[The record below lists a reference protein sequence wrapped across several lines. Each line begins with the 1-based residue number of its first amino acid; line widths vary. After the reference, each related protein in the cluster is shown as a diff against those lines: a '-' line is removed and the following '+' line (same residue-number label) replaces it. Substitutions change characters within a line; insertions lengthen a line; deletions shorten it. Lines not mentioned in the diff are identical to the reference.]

1 MVVDV
6 RAEYDS
12 RIVQSIRVVLS
23 TRIFESE
30 GGSLKLGVGSLKL
43 GAGRCGVRSAECG
56 VIARRLWGDS

>member
-30 GGSLKLGVGSLKL
+30 GGRWERGL
-43 GAGRCGVRSAECG
+43 
-56 VIARRLWGDS
+56 IARWL